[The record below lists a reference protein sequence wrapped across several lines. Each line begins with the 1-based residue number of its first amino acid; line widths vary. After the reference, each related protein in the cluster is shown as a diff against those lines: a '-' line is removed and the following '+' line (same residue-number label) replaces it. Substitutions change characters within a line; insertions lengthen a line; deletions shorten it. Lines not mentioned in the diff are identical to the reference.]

1 MEFKHGQGQ
10 NLCCLFLAFIIELRI
25 SNRIY
30 LVLRICCLPSFAWQ
44 LERRKRPLLWRL
56 EQQLYQRLLQSS
68 GLCCTPLASWAETS
82 SGKPVS
88 DERFM
93 AGRVKISY
101 HCTKEFICNVC
112 CRTPSEAMQPR
123 LETCTLETQIRVPVL
138 WKKTDQKSKR
148 YAFFYA
154 VLLKVNQDFRL
165 RYFYSSPLQYCDAT
179 TLVLEESTANQIW
192 GCGT

>member
-10 NLCCLFLAFIIELRI
+10 NLCCLYLAFIIELRI

-68 GLCCTPLASWAETS
+68 GLCCTPRASWAETS

-88 DERFM
+88 DERLM
-93 AGRVKISY
+93 AGNVKVSY
-101 HCTKEFICNVC
+101 HCKYKGVHVECWLPYSS
-112 CRTPSEAMQPR
+112 RATPPR
-123 LETCTLETQIRVPVL
+123 LKPCRSFWAPSCQDYLCGLPI
-138 WKKTDQKSKR
+138 W
-148 YAFFYA
+148 FI
-154 VLLKVNQDFRL
+154 LLFLSSWVSNIKV
-165 RYFYSSPLQYCDAT
+165 
-179 TLVLEESTANQIW
+179 
-192 GCGT
+192 